1 MKRNIL
7 LLFGLIGLVAL
18 EYGCTEEPIT
28 CGGSSE
34 MRITGISDV
43 EYLVLDS
50 SNQLTELEGNEAS
63 YEELRCRIVL
73 DWERLA
79 IANFVNYSAYAVAP
93 PFTNWKPDSI
103 QVFENGEDVSALFT
117 IDGYASFI
125 DYLDSNNQNG
135 NYMYL
140 KLLAA
145 PESEAEKVYTFQLFH
160 SEGNLDV
167 TTKPLLITP

>member
-1 MKRNIL
+1 M
-7 LLFGLIGLVAL
+7 AL
-18 EYGCTEEPIT
+18 EYGCKEEPIS

-50 SNQLTELEGNEAS
+50 TNQLTELGGNEAS
-63 YEELRCRIVL
+63 YEELRYRIVL

-79 IANFVNYSAYAVAP
+79 IANYVNYSAYAVAP

-103 QVFENGEDVSALFT
+103 LVFENGEDVSALFT
-117 IDGYASFI
+117 IDGYPSLA
-125 DYLDSNNQNG
+125 DYLEDSNSQNG
-135 NYMYL
+135 NYMYFR
-140 KLLAA
+140 LLDA

-160 SEGNLDV
+160 SEGNFDV
-167 TTKPLLITP
+167 TTKPLLIRP